1 MITNNYCAFH
11 ASKGSRWGPRASIQR
26 QEPRDGRGG
35 GGGGMRPGSRSKQGP
50 REGREGGVK
59 EQGDGW
65 RGGGK
70 RLA

>member
-1 MITNNYCAFH
+1 MHFTPP
-11 ASKGSRWGPRASIQR
+11 KGPDGVPGRQYKGRSRGMG
-26 QEPRDGRGG
+26 EEEEE
-35 GGGGMRPGSRSKQGP
+35 GGMRPGSRSKQGP